1 MNSILSGVAEIEKS
15 LDLLV
20 TGAFSREEVPPLAD
34 DSIAELLASTGRM
47 QRRLEALQIEATV
60 QVRER
65 SEGVR
70 ATRMTDR
77 FGCPKPADLVRL
89 LTGQDARSTHRLV
102 KAAGHLRREQSMTEG
117 AFLPCR
123 YPALREA
130 VVQGAIGLTGLMA
143 AIDPLEFSAKRIT
156 HDARLRADTQL
167 AALAMGLA
175 PRDADAPTGDPAP
188 LPTPEELSALSKVLV
203 AYLDP
208 DGAEP
213 LDDLAVRGRSFTLG
227 VARDGLVPVRGALL
241 PEVAGQ
247 LRLLIDSVLNPR
259 IDGLSSD
266 ADSGPGTANI
276 AEHTRHHVEFVESTD
291 ALGPN
296 ESDAGL
302 HDERIRTQ
310 KVHDA
315 LATIVTVA
323 ARTGQFPTLGGASP
337 TLVVSISAKD
347 FAAGSGWATVANTS
361 DQVSARVAAQ
371 TGCAGGIQRVLFDDH
386 GRISSL
392 GTSARIFTALQ
403 RGAIAERDGGCIIPG
418 RQVPA
423 TWCEIHHVTEHSQG
437 GVTHTDNSTLLRW
450 WHHRKHGTRHKHE
463 HEPELEPED
472 EPLLSS
478 TRPRAPALAH
488 TPRRAARNSGR
499 PFVQRS
505 RDYAV
510 MAWLLGIRPAI
521 SSSTSSPMRALSNGA
536 SISARSSIST
546 MRR

>member
-1 MNSILSGVAEIEKS
+1 MNSILYGVAEIEKS

-20 TGAFSREEVPPLAD
+20 TGAFKREEVPPLAD
-34 DSIAELLASTGRM
+34 ESIAELLASTGRM

-65 SEGVR
+65 SEGFR
-70 ATRMTDR
+70 ANRMTDR

-89 LTGQDARSTHRLV
+89 LTGQDARSAHRLV

-117 AFLPCR
+117 TFLPCR

-130 VVQGAIGLTGLMA
+130 VIQGAIGLTGLMA

-175 PRDADAPTGDPAP
+175 LSDADAPTGDPAP
-188 LPTPEELSALSKVLV
+188 FPTPEEISTLSQVLV

-213 LDDLAVRGRSFTLG
+213 QDDLAVRGRSFTLG

-259 IDGLSSD
+259 IDGLALD
-266 ADSGPGTANI
+266 ADSGNGAANI

-291 ALGPN
+291 VLGA
-296 ESDAGL
+296 SDTPAAF
-302 HDERIRTQ
+302 HDERSRTQ

-323 ARTGQFPTLGGASP
+323 ARTGQFPALGGASP

-347 FAAGSGWATVANTS
+347 FAAGTGWATVANTG
-361 DQVSARVAAQ
+361 DQVSVRVAAQ
-371 TGCAGGIQRVLFDDH
+371 TGCAGGIQRVLFDEY

-392 GTSARIFTALQ
+392 GTSARIFNALQ
-403 RGAIAERDGGCIIPG
+403 RRAIGERDGGCIIPG
-418 RQVPA
+418 CYVPT

-437 GVTHTDNSTLLRW
+437 GATHTDNGVLLCW
-450 WHHRKHGTRHKHE
+450 WHHRNLHLSHWQIRMRRGIPEIRGPAWWDCTR
-463 HEPELEPED
+463 
-472 EPLLSS
+472 
-478 TRPRAPALAH
+478 
-488 TPRRAARNSGR
+488 
-499 PFVQRS
+499 
-505 RDYAV
+505 
-510 MAWLLGIRPAI
+510 AWRPAGRRRLLHNA
-521 SSSTSSPMRALSNGA
+521 TARRGA
-536 SISARSSIST
+536 T
-546 MRR
+546 